1 VITEEFIVNKYLGI
15 PFKHRGRNFSG
26 LDCYGLVIKIY
37 EDLGY
42 KIFDLESYDEALLKS
57 DANYFIDN
65 YHKEWVRIEKPKIF
79 DVVLF
84 RNNSCSI
91 VTHCGVVLKED
102 KFIHCSRKTKGVI
115 VSRLFSNAWVK
126 ATEGFYTLRALR
138 RLKAR
143 Q

>member
-1 VITEEFIVNKYLGI
+1 MITEEFIVNKYLGI
-15 PFKHRGRNFSG
+15 PFKHRGRDFSG

-42 KIFDLESYDEALLKS
+42 RIFDLESYDEVLLQS

-65 YHKEWVRIEKPKIF
+65 YHKEWARIEKPKIF

-84 RNNSCSI
+84 KNASCGI

-126 ATEGFYTLRALR
+126 ATEGFY

-143 Q
+143 